1 MISDE
6 LKNHFPTKIY
16 KHFYF
21 LMNQIYNKNKK
32 NSLKFQRVL
41 SVDPQGFEPRQTEP
55 KSGVLPLHH
64 GSSVLSGAN
73 IQTLSLTTKSFFR
86 FFLN

>member
-6 LKNHFPTKIY
+6 LKNHFCAKIY

-21 LMNQIYNKNKK
+21 LIYQIYNKNKK
-32 NSLKFQRVL
+32 LSEIQRVL
-41 SVDPQGFEPRQTEP
+41 NVDPQGFEPRQTEP

-73 IQTLSLTTKSFFR
+73 IQTLSLTTKSFFC
-86 FFLN
+86 FFIN